1 MFVITVKSVTK
12 KKKKQKFYLIYWGV
26 NLILSGQ
33 NLIPGKQNIV

>member
-1 MFVITVKSVTK
+1 MFVITVKSVT
-12 KKKKQKFYLIYWGV
+12 KKKQKFYLIYWGV